1 MNIKPIK
8 TSKDHNN
15 ALKRIDE
22 LWEAKFDTPK
32 GDELD
37 ILTTLVCVYEE
48 QHHSIEAPNPVE
60 AIKFRMEQ
68 ANLKPADL
76 VKYFGQRSRV
86 TEVLNY
92 QRKLSLAMIRKLS
105 NGLNIPLSSLV
116 KEYTL
121 DNNNHI

>member
-8 TSKDHNN
+8 TAKDHNN
-15 ALKRIDE
+15 ALERIDA
-22 LWEAKFDTPK
+22 LWEAKVNTPE

-37 ILTTLVCVYEE
+37 ILITLVCVYKE
-48 QHHSIEAPNPVE
+48 QHHSIDAPNPVE
-60 AIKFRMEQ
+60 AIKFKMDQ

-76 VKYFGQRSRV
+76 VKYLGQRSRV

-92 QRKLSLAMIRKLS
+92 KRKLSLTMIRNLS

-116 KEYTL
+116 KEYVL
-121 DNNNHI
+121 KKRAI